1 MPIVLERSALK
12 PNSRLKG
19 SALSCLRVPGA
30 PSPVQNLLFMMLG
43 AFDSDDDDA
52 PPLADLP
59 SLIISETSEVSF
71 TVPVGVSTAAFLD
84 GLRVVVCVETTSCA
98 VVEVE
103 ACKQ

>member
-1 MPIVLERSALK
+1 M
-12 PNSRLKG
+12 
-19 SALSCLRVPGA
+19 
-30 PSPVQNLLFMMLG
+30 QNLPFMMLG

-52 PPLADLP
+52 LPLAGS

-71 TVPVGVSTAAFLD
+71 TVPRRRVERAFLD

-103 ACKQ
+103 ATLDAAAGARRSTAGR